1 MYIIH
6 VSVYNYNN
14 RDSYN
19 FLNIGLKYTDI
30 LNSLF
35 DSNLDVTHLNSF
47 L

>member
-1 MYIIH
+1 MFQYIIITIEILTI
-6 VSVYNYNN
+6 
-14 RDSYN
+14 

-30 LNSLF
+30 LNFLF